1 MKYTIFTPTYNREK
15 DLRVLYNSL
24 KAQTLQDFEWLII
37 DDGSTDQTS
46 HTIDSFK
53 KEDVFPIRYI
63 RQNNGGKHRAFN
75 SAIEEAKGD
84 FIVCVDS
91 DDYLKEY
98 ALEKIDKLSHVN
110 TEVMALCFLCVDEN
124 GKIIGT
130 PFPKSDSIFNLIEL
144 TYKHRVR
151 GDKLWVFRSSIIKK
165 YRFPEY
171 RGEKFVTEGVLLFQM
186 ALNYDILVSNEP
198 LQIHEYKKGGLT
210 SIGNN
215 KLFKESPKGAK
226 AYYRML
232 LQIAPN
238 YKYKMFYLYNYIF
251 YSFYRRKNDKTN

>member
-15 DLRVLYNSL
+15 DLEILYNSL
-24 KAQTLQDFEWLII
+24 KAQKLQNFEWLII
-37 DDGSTDQTS
+37 DDGSTDQTAQ
-46 HTIDSFK
+46 TVDSFK
-53 KEDVFPIRYI
+53 KENIFSIRYI

-75 SAIEEAKGD
+75 RAIEESKGE

-98 ALEKIDKLSHVN
+98 ALEKIDELSHLN
-110 TEVMALCFLCVDEN
+110 AEVMALCFLCVDEN
-124 GKIIGT
+124 GKVIGT
-130 PFPKSDSIFNLIEL
+130 PFPKNNSIFNLIDL
-144 TYKHRVR
+144 TYKYKVR
-151 GDKLWVFRSSIIKK
+151 GDKLWIFRSSILKK

-171 RGEKFVTEGVLLFQM
+171 EGEKFVTEGVLLFKM
-186 ALNYDILVSNEP
+186 ALNYDILVSNES
-198 LQIHEYKKGGLT
+198 LQIHEYKHGGLT

-215 KLFKESPKGAK
+215 NLFKKSPKGAK

-238 YKYKMFYLYNYIF
+238 YKYKLFYLYNYML
-251 YSFYRRKNDKTN
+251 YGVYRRKK

>member
-15 DLRVLYNSL
+15 DLGVLYNSL
-24 KAQTLQDFEWLII
+24 KAQTLQNFEWLII
-37 DDGSTDQTS
+37 DDGSTDQTMQ
-46 HTIDSFK
+46 IVNNFK
-53 KEDVFPIRYI
+53 EENIFPIRYI

-75 SAIEEAKGD
+75 RAIEESRGE

-98 ALEKIDKLSHVN
+98 ALEKIDKLSPIN
-110 TEVMALCFLCVDEN
+110 DKVMALCFLCVDEN
-124 GKIIGT
+124 EKIIGT
-130 PFPKSDSIFNLIEL
+130 SFPENNSVFNLIDL
-144 TYKHRVR
+144 TYRYKVR
-151 GDKLWVFRSSIIKK
+151 GDKLWIFRSSILKK

-171 RGEKFVTEGVLLFQM
+171 EGEKFVTEGVLLFEM
-186 ALNYDILVSNEP
+186 SLNYDILVSNEP
-198 LQIHEYKKGGLT
+198 LQIHEYKNGGLT

-238 YKYKMFYLYNYIF
+238 YKYKLFYLYNYIF
-251 YSFYRRKNDKTN
+251 YSVYRRKK